1 MEEKIKQAL
10 IKLGWVNPAGITINL
25 RDDELTIRCF
35 VDGMR
40 EGKHSKEQS
49 NCNLTH
55 VSKSEAECKHEFVAR
70 NEDLICHK
78 CKWVKYKIE
87 IEAEKAHHRRV
98 RRRSEILRIKNKHI
112 DLFQF

>member
-55 VSKSEAECKHEFVAR
+55 VSKSEAECKHEFVYREYLNQPNGTCVNCGAT
-70 NEDLICHK
+70 IP
-78 CKWVKYKIE
+78 
-87 IEAEKAHHRRV
+87 
-98 RRRSEILRIKNKHI
+98 
-112 DLFQF
+112 